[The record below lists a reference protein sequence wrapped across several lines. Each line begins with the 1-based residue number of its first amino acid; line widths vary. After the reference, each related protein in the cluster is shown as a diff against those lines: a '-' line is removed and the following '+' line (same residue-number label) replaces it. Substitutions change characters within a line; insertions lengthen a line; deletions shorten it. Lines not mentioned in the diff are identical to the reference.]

1 MPLKEKYLLAQKDVL
16 KWMQLNQ
23 YWGGRWFLLLLTNKT
38 KSVYEMQIRGW
49 WFMWPGLRFW
59 TSGPTDST
67 TPMNSCPQ
75 TSPFFIPGINP
86 TYMCRSEPQMQV
98 VVTFRMTSVCRNKW
112 QAKAGERPGFNHVQQ
127 TTTILAF
134 PWLALIQRRSNGIIR
149 RCACRW
155 WGIICKIQ
163 CGCLF
168 TRNACSKL
176 PRFHVTNITAH
187 ASCILVKHKRYT
199 YMMRGLAAECVS
211 GLPDLWP
218 RAWAAPEPSWFS
230 CHGTPRLAFWA
241 SHPSW
246 RWLYK

>member
-1 MPLKEKYLLAQKDVL
+1 MPLKERYLLAQKDVL

-23 YWGGRWFLLLLTNKT
+23 YWGGRWFLLLLTNET

-67 TPMNSCPQ
+67 IPMNSCPQ

-112 QAKAGERPGFNHVQQ
+112 QAKAGERSGFNHAQQ

-134 PWLALIQRRSNGIIR
+134 PWLASIKRRSNRIIR
-149 RCACRW
+149 RRTYRW
-155 WGIICKIQ
+155 WGIIWKIQ
-163 CGCLF
+163 CGCYF

-176 PRFHVTNITAH
+176 PGFHVTNITAH
-187 ASCILVKHKRYT
+187 ASCVLVKHKRYT
-199 YMMRGLAAECVS
+199 SMMRGLAAECV
-211 GLPDLWP
+211 
-218 RAWAAPEPSWFS
+218 
-230 CHGTPRLAFWA
+230 
-241 SHPSW
+241 
-246 RWLYK
+246 